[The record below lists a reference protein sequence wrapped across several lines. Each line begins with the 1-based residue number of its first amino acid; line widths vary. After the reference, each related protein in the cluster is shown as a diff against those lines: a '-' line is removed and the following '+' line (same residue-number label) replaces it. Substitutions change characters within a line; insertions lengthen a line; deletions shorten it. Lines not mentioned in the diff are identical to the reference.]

1 MARRP
6 LAAVILAAGQ
16 GTRMKSDRP
25 KVAFEVCGWPMVRHV
40 VEAARAVRAERI
52 VVVVGHGRAQVEK
65 ALADVPNVEF
75 ATQREQ
81 KGTADA
87 VKAGLRP
94 LKGFEGT
101 VVVLCGDVPLVRQ
114 ATLKTLLQRHRR
126 RKVAASILSVTL
138 DDARSYGRILRDAK
152 GAFVAIREAR
162 DCTDEEH
169 AVREIN
175 TGLMAFESG
184 HLRSALRAVRT
195 NNSQGEYYLTDVPSI
210 LLKRGE
216 RVQAVDCGTDDEVLG
231 VNTMAELAEAGS
243 RMRWR
248 ILGELMA
255 SGVEIVDP
263 ASTFVDRAARIGRGT
278 RILPCSVIE
287 RDVVVGR
294 HCEVGPFTHLR
305 PGTVMKDRAEV
316 GNFVETKKAVVGA
329 GAKAKHLT
337 YLGDAEIGAGSNI
350 GCGTI
355 TANYD
360 GKNKHRTVVEEDVHI
375 GSGTV
380 LVAPVRVGR
389 GATTGAGAIV
399 TAGQDVA
406 PGDVVVGVPARSLRK
421 GKGEQEP
428 PRAAKRTSKGGKR

>member
-1 MARRP
+1 
-6 LAAVILAAGQ
+6 
-16 GTRMKSDRP
+16 MKSDRP

-40 VEAARAVRAERI
+40 VEAARGVRAARI
-52 VVVVGHGRAQVEK
+52 VVVVGHGRDQVER
-65 ALADVPNVEF
+65 ALAGVPGVEF

-87 VKAGLRP
+87 VKAGMAP
-94 LKGFEGT
+94 LKGFDGT
-101 VVVLCGDVPLVRQ
+101 VLVLCGDVPLVRE
-114 ATLKTLLQRHRR
+114 ATLKDLLARHRR
-126 RKVAASILSVTL
+126 RKAAASILSVTL
-138 DDARSYGRILRDAK
+138 SDAGAYGRILRDDK
-152 GAFVAIREAR
+152 GAFTAIREAR
-162 DCTDEEH
+162 DCSDTER

-175 TGLMAFESG
+175 TGLCAFESE
-184 HLRSALRAVRT
+184 HLRSALRAVRP
-195 NNSQGEYYLTDVPSI
+195 NNSQGEYYLTDVPAI
-210 LLKRGE
+210 LLKRSE
-216 RVQAVDCGTDDEVLG
+216 RVQAVDCAATDGAATGGGTADEVLG
-231 VNTMAELAEAGS
+231 VNTLAELAEAGS

-263 ASTFVDRAARIGRGT
+263 ASTFVDRAAKIGRGT
-278 RILPCSVIE
+278 RILPCTVIE

-294 HCEVGPFTHLR
+294 GCEVGPFSHLR

-316 GNFVETKKAVVGA
+316 GNFVETKKAVVGE

-337 YLGDAEIGAGSNI
+337 YLGDVEIGARTNI

-360 GKNKHRTVVEEDVHI
+360 GKNKHRTVIAEDVHI

-389 GATTGAGAIV
+389 GATTGAGAVV
-399 TAGQDVA
+399 TAGHDVA
-406 PGDVVVGVPARSLRK
+406 EGDVVVGVPARSIGGAR
-421 GKGEQEP
+421 GKQRP
-428 PRAAKRTSKGGKR
+428 SASASSRSKGGKR